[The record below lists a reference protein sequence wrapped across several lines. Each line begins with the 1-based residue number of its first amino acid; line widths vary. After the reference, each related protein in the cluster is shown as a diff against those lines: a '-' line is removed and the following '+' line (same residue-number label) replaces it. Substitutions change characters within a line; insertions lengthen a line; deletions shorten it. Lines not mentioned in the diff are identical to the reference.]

1 MPYAKTESG
10 QQAFK
15 ARSAA
20 FSARQRSAFILFD
33 GVKTDAQVLAAT
45 GGLGITQQDIDY
57 LVEQG
62 FLAATAATAT
72 ATGAA
77 VVNEPPLVT
86 SATDQPT
93 VVDSPSIS
101 TRTPQERY
109 RDAMPLATK
118 VTAGLG
124 LRGFRLNLAVEA
136 ASGYDDLL
144 ALLPKIQAAA
154 GEKACIALER
164 ALKS

>member
-1 MPYAKTESG
+1 MPHAKTESG

-15 ARSAA
+15 ARSSA

-33 GVKTDAQVLAAT
+33 GVKTDGQVLAAT

-62 FLAATAATAT
+62 FLASTAAS
-72 ATGAA
+72 
-77 VVNEPPLVT
+77 VPEPPLVT
-86 SATDQPT
+86 RASDEPSAM
-93 VVDSPSIS
+93 DSSAIS
-101 TRTPQERY
+101 ARTPQERY
-109 RDAMPLATK
+109 RDAMPLATQ

-136 ASGYDDLL
+136 ASGYEDLL

-164 ALKS
+164 ALKG